1 MLTVTDLNFSYQSKK
16 VLHHISFQIPQGHHL
31 AILGESGCGKST
43 LIKLLY
49 GLFDADSGSIFWK
62 DKQVTGPKFNLIP
75 GMDFMKYQAQDF
87 DLMPYLTVFDN
98 VGKYLSNVNSDL
110 KKQRIQQLL
119 GIVEMTEY
127 ATTYV
132 QHLSGGQMQ
141 RVALAKALALEPN
154 VILLDEPFSHI
165 DSFRKNSLR
174 RNLFEY
180 LKKKN
185 ITCIVATH
193 DCVDALS
200 FADELL
206 VLQNGKVVCNGNPL
220 DVYYNPKQ
228 KYVASLFGDVNEIE
242 VRDIL
247 DIDVSLNKMMFKYPN
262 QLEINETGKLNA
274 VVVKCYFDGGS
285 YLIEAI
291 NTRSN
296 TLIYVQHKHRIDSGT
311 AIKIGLK

>member
-242 VRDIL
+242 VIDIL

-262 QLEINETGKLNA
+262 QLEINETGKLNG
-274 VVVKCYFDGGS
+274 VVVKCYFDGGL

-296 TLIYVQHKHRIDSGT
+296 TLIYVQHKHRIDSGM

>member
-16 VLHHISFQIPQGHHL
+16 VLHHITFQIPQGQHL

-49 GLFDADSGSIFWK
+49 GLFDADSGTIFWN
-62 DKQVTGPKFNLIP
+62 DKQVTGPKYNLIP

-87 DLMPYLTVFDN
+87 DLMPYASVFEN
-98 VGKYLSNVNSDL
+98 VGKFLSNVHPQV
-110 KKQRIQQLL
+110 KKQRIEQLL

-127 ATTYV
+127 ASTKV
-132 QHLSGGQMQ
+132 QYLSGGQMQ
-141 RVALAKALALEPN
+141 RVALAKALALEPQ

-193 DCVDALS
+193 DGVDALS
-200 FADELL
+200 FADEVL
-206 VLQNGKVVCNGNPL
+206 VLKDGKMVSNGNPL

-242 VRDIL
+242 VCDL
-247 DIDVSLNKMMFKYPN
+247 LEIDESLNKLIFKYPN
-262 QLEINETGKLNA
+262 QLEITNDAKLQA
-274 VVVKCYFDGGS
+274 VVFNCYFDGGS

-291 NTRSN
+291 NSKN
-296 TLIYVQHKHRIDSGT
+296 NNLIYVQHRHRIDTGT
-311 AIKIGLK
+311 PIKIGLK

>member
-49 GLFDADSGSIFWK
+49 GLLDAESGTIFWN
-62 DKQVTGPKFNLIP
+62 DKAVTGPKFNLIP

-98 VGKYLSNVNSDL
+98 VGKFLSNVNADL
-110 KKQRIQQLL
+110 KKQRINQLL
-119 GIVEMTEY
+119 NIVEMADY
-127 ATTYV
+127 ANTYV

-141 RVALAKALALEPN
+141 RVALAKALALEPQ

-206 VLQNGKVVCNGNPL
+206 ILKDGKVICNGNPL

-242 VRDIL
+242 VSDIL
-247 DIDVSLNKMMFKYPN
+247 DIDVSLNKLMFKYPN
-262 QLEINETGKLNA
+262 QLEICNTGKLNA
-274 VVVKCYFDGGS
+274 VVVKCFFDGGV

-291 NTRSN
+291 NVRTN
-296 TLIYVQHKHRIDSGT
+296 TLVYVQHKHRIDTGT
-311 AIKIGLK
+311 PIKIGLK